1 MKNSIC
7 RAFCQDL
14 SVRELKNGFAISTPF
29 DDVEGNPLGFYAIGP
44 GAEGRYR
51 IIDSGATVAFLEA
64 AGVTFDNEARQQAF
78 AELLME
84 YGANYDDESGE
95 LVIPE
100 IEEHN
105 LPKAALGFMALLL
118 RIRDFL
124 LVTRER
130 VESTFREDVI
140 TALKEKLTGRATVE
154 EEKAVSLDL
163 EEITPDLLMYAKGRE
178 TVALFIAS
186 SERKVHEAIHLQMIA
201 RHEAHVSLKIIVMLE
216 QEASVSQRLRQRA
229 DNRLDAVPRY
239 RRDEKAAIERVI
251 REVVGSEGL
260 QQPLH

>member
-1 MKNSIC
+1 MKDSIC
-7 RAFCQDL
+7 RAFCHDL

-44 GAEGRYR
+44 NTEGRFR
-51 IIDSGATVAFLEA
+51 IIDSGATVAFIEA
-64 AGVTFDNEARQQAF
+64 AGVAFDNEARQQAF
-78 AELLME
+78 SELLAE
-84 YGANYDDESGE
+84 YGANYDNESGE

-140 TALKEKLTGRATVE
+140 AALKEKLAGRATVE
-154 EEKAVSLDL
+154 EDKAVSSALD
-163 EEITPDLLMYAKGRE
+163 EITPDLFMHAKNRE
-178 TVALFIAS
+178 AVALFIAS
-186 SERKVHEAIHLQMIA
+186 SERKVHEAIHLQMVA
-201 RHEAHVSLKIIVMLE
+201 RHEAHVPIKIIVILE

-239 RRDEKAAIERVI
+239 RRDERAAIDRVI
-251 REVVGSEGL
+251 REVVGSESL